1 MGLLNLFK
9 GKSPQELE
17 ASGDSRAQFG
27 AWGQAKIEYEKAL
40 DKLGRASSKSPE
52 DVTRLR
58 EDAQRLED
66 KILNAK
72 EKLAL
77 DHKKTAE
84 EMLEAEYY
92 EDALQYINLALELTA
107 DAQLTEELETRSR
120 ELKKTINRGIQQEF
134 AEFKVFD
141 DHTDDDKEVSEETP
155 PADTTAAPQA
165 ALRHDDDYFRA
176 LIGNMPDEVQDEY
189 LSYGDDFKAGYA
201 AMNQGD
207 FEQAAACL
215 SKAMADAPQ
224 PDSYI
229 PLELATAY
237 LNLDKFAE
245 ARKLLEQF
253 LKHHPE
259 ALPAYQMLCELFWES
274 QEYDA
279 AENLLSS
286 VPEELS
292 ESVAVYL
299 LRGENLYQSQRF
311 PEAKQ
316 YYQEFLKNFGWNEP
330 VARSLAKTHE
340 ALNEMANARKI
351 YHEIMDQCRSCHARI
366 DPFIQQKYADL
377 CFSAGLF
384 TTEVLEI
391 YLSLAQQDPNKA
403 AEFYTKISQIYASQG
418 NKEEARRFELFAEKY
433 QQ

>member
-40 DKLGRASSKSPE
+40 DKLDRASSKSPE
-52 DVTRLR
+52 DVR
-58 EDAQRLED
+58 RLEE
-66 KILNAK
+66 KVLNAK

-92 EDALQYINLALELTA
+92 EESLQYINLALELTA
-107 DAQLTEELETRSR
+107 DAQLTEELKTRSQ

-141 DHTDDDKEVSEETP
+141 DDPDGEDDVSPETP
-155 PADTTAAPQA
+155 PAEKAV
-165 ALRHDDDYFRA
+165 ALRHDDEYFRA
-176 LIGNMPDEVQDEY
+176 LIGSMPDEVQDEY

-201 AMNQGD
+201 ALNQGE
-207 FEQAAACL
+207 FEQAASYL

-229 PLELATAY
+229 PLELASAY

-259 ALPAYQMLCELFWES
+259 ALPAYQMLCELFWEN

-279 AENLLSS
+279 AESLLSS
-286 VPEELS
+286 VPEELT

-311 PEAKQ
+311 TEAKRHF
-316 YYQEFLKNFGWNEP
+316 QEFLKNFGWNES

-340 ALNEMANARKI
+340 ALNEMANARNI
-351 YHEIMDQCRSCHARI
+351 YREIMDQCKSCHARI

-391 YLSLAQQDPNKA
+391 YLSLARQDPNKA

-418 NKEEARRFELFAEKY
+418 NEEEARRFELFAEKY
-433 QQ
+433 QP

>member
-1 MGLLNLFK
+1 MGLLDLFK
-9 GKSPQELE
+9 GKSPRELE
-17 ASGDSRAQFG
+17 TDGDSHAQFG
-27 AWGQAKIEYEKAL
+27 AWGRAKIEYEKAL
-40 DKLGRASSKSPE
+40 DKLRRASSKNPE
-52 DVTRLR
+52 DVTRL
-58 EDAQRLED
+58 EE
-66 KILNAK
+66 KISNSK

-92 EDALQYINLALELTA
+92 EDALQYINLALELTS
-107 DAQLTEELETRSR
+107 DAQLTEKLEIRSR

-134 AEFKVFD
+134 AEFKVFHD
-141 DHTDDDKEVSEETP
+141 DTDNEEEVSEETP
-155 PADTTAAPQA
+155 PAENAAEP
-165 ALRHDDDYFRA
+165 HFDDEYFRA
-176 LIGNMPDEVQDEY
+176 LIGNMPDEVQNEY

-201 AMNQGD
+201 ALNQGN
-207 FEQAAACL
+207 FEKAASCL

-237 LNLDKFAE
+237 LNLDKFTE
-245 ARKLLEQF
+245 ARNLLEQF

-259 ALPAYQMLCELFWES
+259 ALPAYRMLCELFWEN

-279 AENLLSS
+279 VDNLLSS
-286 VPEELS
+286 VPGQLS

-311 PEAKQ
+311 SEAKQ
-316 YYQEFLKNFGWNEP
+316 YYREFLKNFGWNEP

-340 ALNEMANARKI
+340 ALNEMANARNI
-351 YHEIMDQCRSCHARI
+351 YREIMDQCRSCHARI
-366 DPFIQQKYADL
+366 DPFIEQRYADL
-377 CFSAGLF
+377 CFSAGLY

-391 YLSLAQQDPNKA
+391 YLSLAQRGPNKA

-418 NKEEARRFELFAEKY
+418 NDEEARRFELFAEKY

>member
-9 GKSPQELE
+9 GKSPRELE

-27 AWGQAKIEYEKAL
+27 AWGEAKIEYEKAL
-40 DKLGRASSKSPE
+40 DKLGRASSKRPE
-52 DVTRLR
+52 DVMRLR

-92 EDALQYINLALELTA
+92 EDALQYINLALELTS

-134 AEFKVFD
+134 TEFKVFD
-141 DHTDDDKEVSEETP
+141 DDTENEDEVSEETL
-155 PADTTAAPQA
+155 PAEKAVAP
-165 ALRHDDDYFRA
+165 RHDDEYFRA

-201 AMNQGD
+201 ALNQGD
-207 FEQAAACL
+207 FEQAATCL

-224 PDSYI
+224 TDSYI

-259 ALPAYQMLCELFWES
+259 ALPAYQMLCELFWEN

-292 ESVAVYL
+292 ESVALYL
-299 LRGENLYQSQRF
+299 LRGENLFQSQRLS
-311 PEAKQ
+311 EAKQ
-316 YYQEFLKNFGWNEP
+316 YYQEFLKDFGWNEP

-340 ALNEMANARKI
+340 ALDEMANARNI
-351 YHEIMDQCRSCHARI
+351 YREIMDQCRSCHARI
-366 DPFIQQKYADL
+366 DPFIQQRYADL

-391 YLSLAQQDPNKA
+391 YLALAQKDPNRA
-403 AEFYTKISQIYASQG
+403 ADFYTKISQIYASQG
-418 NKEEARRFELFAEKY
+418 NDEEAQRFELFAEKY

>member
-1 MGLLNLFK
+1 MGLLDLFK
-9 GKSPQELE
+9 GKSPRELE
-17 ASGDSRAQFG
+17 TGGDSHAQFG
-27 AWGQAKIEYEKAL
+27 AWGRAKIEYEKAL
-40 DKLGRASSKSPE
+40 DKLSRASSKSPE
-52 DVTRLR
+52 DVTRL
-58 EDAQRLED
+58 EE
-66 KILNAK
+66 KISNSK

-92 EDALQYINLALELTA
+92 EDALQYINLALELTS
-107 DAQLTEELETRSR
+107 DPQLNAELETRSQ

-141 DHTDDDKEVSEETP
+141 DDTENEDEIVEETQ
-155 PADTTAAPQA
+155 PAEKVAVPQP
-165 ALRHDDDYFRA
+165 RHDDEYFRA
-176 LIGNMPDEVQDEY
+176 LIGSMPDDVQNEY

-201 AMNQGD
+201 ALNQGD
-207 FEQAAACL
+207 FEQAASYL
-215 SKAMADAPQ
+215 SKAMADATR

-237 LNLDKFAE
+237 LNLEKFAE

-259 ALPAYQMLCELFWES
+259 ALPAYQMLCELFWEDR
-274 QEYDA
+274 EYDA
-279 AENLLSS
+279 VENLLSS
-286 VPEELS
+286 VPEELTQS
-292 ESVAVYL
+292 LAVYL
-299 LRGENLYQSQRF
+299 LRGENYFQSQRF
-311 PEAKQ
+311 SEAKQ
-316 YYQEFLKNFGWNEP
+316 YYQEFLKEFGWNEA

-340 ALNEMANARKI
+340 ALDEMANARSI
-351 YHEIMDQCRSCHARI
+351 YREIMDQCKSCHARI
-366 DPFIQQKYADL
+366 DPFIQQRYADL

-391 YLSLAQQDPNKA
+391 YLALAQQDPQNA
-403 AEFYTKISQIYASQG
+403 AEFYTRISQIYASQG
-418 NKEEARRFELFAEKY
+418 NDEEARRFELFAEKY